1 MFPFVIALVV
11 VVLIAAAI
19 AFAILTKR
27 SGATDDDTGN
37 TQFNYTLNE
46 SLLTPAERSFYGALK
61 SCTGDQLTVFAKV
74 RLADVFRPAK
84 GASGSEWRRAQNK
97 VDRKHVDFLLCRA
110 DNLAPVAG
118 IELDDSSH
126 QRADRQKNDE
136 FKNGLFTASSIPLI
150 RITAKNSYNPNELA
164 AAVNEAI
171 AAKKAKPSA

>member
-1 MFPFVIALVV
+1 MLPFVIALVV
-11 VVLIAAAI
+11 VVIIAGAI
-19 AFAILTKR
+19 AIALLSKR
-27 SGATDDDTGN
+27 SGAADDDTGSK
-37 TQFNYTLNE
+37 QFNYTLNE

-61 SCTGDQLTVFAKV
+61 GCTGDQLSVFAKV
-74 RLADVFRPAK
+74 RLADVFRPTK
-84 GASGSEWRRAQNK
+84 GTSGSEWRSAQNK

-136 FKNGLFTASSIPLI
+136 FKNGLFAASSIPLI
-150 RITAKNSYNPNELA
+150 RIAAKNSYNPNELA